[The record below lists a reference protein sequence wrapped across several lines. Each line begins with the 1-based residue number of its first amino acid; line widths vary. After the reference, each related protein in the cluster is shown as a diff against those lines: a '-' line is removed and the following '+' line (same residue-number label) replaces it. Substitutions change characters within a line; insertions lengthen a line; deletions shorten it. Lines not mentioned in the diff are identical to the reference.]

1 MQNGRLVNLVTN
13 QRTLLIENT
22 ESSTIP
28 WTVYTNCTSTDGLS
42 ILVEIEL
49 LNVGYGT
56 STDIQYTIGGTS
68 STGVIVGTGDYYTGV
83 GACRIFATSPLQ
95 PNSISVSFAVE
106 QATMYIPPISQ
117 QLTGGIIGSVINIGY
132 PPFSRYLCNIYS
144 QGSYT
149 VQWRN
154 DAAAVIYGFVIVT
167 PTDKIRMSQGFYHNP
182 NLKLELISTAVN
194 QIYSVTHFQK

>member
-106 QATMYIPPISQ
+106 QATMYIPAISQ
-117 QLTGGIIGSVINIGY
+117 QLTGGIIGSVINVGY

-144 QGSYT
+144 QGAYT
-149 VQWRN
+149 VQWRT
-154 DAAAVIYGFVIVT
+154 DAGAVMFGYLINNAA
-167 PTDKIRMSQGFYHNP
+167 DKLLFAQGFYHNP
-182 NLKLELISTAVN
+182 NLKLEIIPVLAA
-194 QIYSVTHFQK
+194 QIFSVTHFQK